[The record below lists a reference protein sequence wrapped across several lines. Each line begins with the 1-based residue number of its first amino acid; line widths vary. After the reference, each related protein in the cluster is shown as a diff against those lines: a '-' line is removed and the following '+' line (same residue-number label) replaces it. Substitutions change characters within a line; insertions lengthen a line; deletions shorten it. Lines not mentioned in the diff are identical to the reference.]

1 MNDNTKTHNSQYEA
15 KQLLPIGLIVAIG
28 AILCRLPALGAW
40 WNLDDWDLLARAA
53 NVTFSDGPSPR
64 VFSQVVFWEVFH
76 PIFGDNAQGW
86 AFVRLIIFGGI
97 SWTTVRICKHL
108 GMEKLPRLFAGL
120 LVAASPLAF
129 TPLYWASGVQTLL
142 GALFA
147 LRAIDF
153 ALQNRTWPVLLLG
166 VFSILSK
173 ENAILLPL
181 ILPFIFNNKTWKQ
194 WLVIA
199 LLGAL
204 AILESWL
211 VLITFNHTPGMPYAL
226 GDIKSVFTHLAGY
239 GWWMLSPGIPYTIK
253 LGLVELIAGLSIW
266 LLWGI
271 YSFKTWRNDDSVP
284 AFLLISSL
292 ASIAP
297 ALALKTHHYPY
308 MAFLAAI
315 PFYILI
321 AQLVAGRFRFSVRK
335 LIVLSVMMLLI
346 GFGLMEA
353 RISLRTTDGLPA
365 DTTVRNSSMSYAAHK
380 TIRAFDNESIVI
392 LQPAFSLE
400 GNDSGLLRP
409 TPLYNALGGQ
419 TLVPML
425 ALEGI
430 NLSWKTDMDN
440 LSRDVVVLV
449 DAGPLLK
456 YWGNMPQPLI
466 YLALSD
472 IAIGKYSEARFA
484 LREAMIGSDTSMPFM
499 YDESQLIFP
508 PSEVEKNC
516 EEFLSFLEH
525 DSGVNGENRA
535 ITETAIDLF
544 NRCGFTREKND

>member
-1 MNDNTKTHNSQYEA
+1 MNNNTKTNNSQYEA

-28 AILCRLPALGAW
+28 AVLCRLPALGAW
-40 WNLDDWDLLARAA
+40 WNLDDWNLLARAA
-53 NVTFSDGPSPR
+53 NVAFADGPSPR
-64 VFSQVVFWEVFH
+64 IFSQVVFWEIFH

-86 AFVRLIIFGGI
+86 AFVRLLLFGGI

-153 ALQNRTWPVLLLG
+153 ALQNRIWPVLLLG
-166 VFSILSK
+166 ILSILSK

-181 ILPFIFNNKTWKQ
+181 ILPFIFVSKTWKH

-204 AILESWL
+204 AIFEGWL
-211 VLITFNHTPGMPYAL
+211 VLNTFKHTPGMPYAL
-226 GDIKSVFTHLAGY
+226 GNLQSVFTHLAGY

-253 LGLVELIAGLSIW
+253 LGLMELIAGLSVW

-271 YSFKTWRNDDSVP
+271 YSFKTWRNNDSVP
-284 AFLLISSL
+284 AILLISSL

-315 PFYILI
+315 PFYILV
-321 AQLVAGRFRFSVRK
+321 AQLAVSQFSFSVK
-335 LIVLSVMMLLI
+335 KSVIMSFMMLLI

-353 RISLRTTDGLPA
+353 RISLRASDGLAA
-365 DTTVRNSSMSYAAHK
+365 DPVVYKTSISYAAVSK
-380 TIRAFDNESIVI
+380 IRTFQNNPVVI
-392 LQPAFSLE
+392 LQPSDRKNTSL
-400 GNDSGLLRP
+400 LKP
-409 TPLYNALGGQ
+409 TPIYNAIGGQ
-419 TLVPML
+419 TIVSLL

-430 NLSWKTDMDN
+430 DLSWKTRLDSSTPKDAII
-440 LSRDVVVLV
+440 LV
-449 DAGPLLK
+449 DAGPILK
-456 YWGNMPQPLI
+456 FWGQMPQPLI

-472 IAIGKYSEARFA
+472 IALGKFAEARFA
-484 LREAMIGSDTSMPFM
+484 LREAMIKSDTTMPFM
-499 YDESQLIFP
+499 YDESQLILP
-508 PSEVEKNC
+508 PSEIEKSC
-516 EEFLSFLEH
+516 AAFLSFLEL
-525 DSGVNGENRA
+525 DSDINGENKA
-535 ITETAIDLF
+535 ITETAVDLF
-544 NRCGFTREKND
+544 DRCGFMKENND

>member
-1 MNDNTKTHNSQYEA
+1 MNDNTKTNNSQYEA
-15 KQLLPIGLIVAIG
+15 KQLLPIGLIVAVG
-28 AILCRLPALGAW
+28 AVLCRLPALGAW

-53 NVTFSDGPSPR
+53 NVIFSDGPSPR
-64 VFSQVVFWEVFH
+64 AFSQIAYWEIFC
-76 PIFGDNAQGW
+76 PIFGDNAQSW
-86 AFVRLIIFGGI
+86 AFVRLLIFGGI

-147 LRAIDF
+147 LRAIDY
-153 ALQNRTWPVLLLG
+153 ALQNRIWQVFLLG
-166 VFSILSK
+166 VLSILSK

-181 ILPFIFNNKTWKQ
+181 ILPFIFINKTWKH

-199 LLGAL
+199 LLGAV

-211 VLITFNHTPGMPYAL
+211 VLITFKHTPGMPYAL
-226 GDIKSVFTHLAGY
+226 GNLQSVFTHLAGY

-253 LGLVELIAGLSIW
+253 LGLVELTAGLSVW

-271 YSFKTWRNDDSVP
+271 YSFKTWRNNDSIP
-284 AFLLISSL
+284 ALLLISSL

-315 PFYILI
+315 PFYILV
-321 AQLVAGRFRFSVRK
+321 AQLVTSRLSFSVRK
-335 LIVLSVMMLLI
+335 SITLSIVMLLI

-353 RISLRTTDGLPA
+353 RISLRTSDGLSA
-365 DTTVRNSSMSYAAHK
+365 DPIVFKTSISYAAVSK
-380 TIRAFDNESIVI
+380 IRTFQNSPIVI
-392 LQPAFSLE
+392 LQPST
-400 GNDSGLLRP
+400 GLLKP
-409 TPLYNALGGQ
+409 TPIYDAIGGQ
-419 TLVPML
+419 KIVPLL

-430 NLSWKTDMDN
+430 DLSWKTELNN
-440 LSRDVVVLV
+440 LPQDAIVLV
-449 DAGPLLK
+449 DAGPILK
-456 YWGNMPQPLI
+456 FWGKMPQPLI

-472 IAIGKYSEARFA
+472 IALGKFAEAGLA
-484 LREAMIGSDTSMPFM
+484 LREAMIVSDTTMPFM
-499 YDESQLIFP
+499 YDESQLVLP

-516 EEFLSFLEH
+516 EAFLRFLEL
-525 DSGVNGENRA
+525 DSDVNGENRA

-544 NRCGFTREKND
+544 DRCGFIREKND